1 MPDIDNPISEAVRSD
16 DRPDVG
22 GVLLVGPRPP
32 EPLSGGIEI
41 GVVMLLSSSVAQK
54 YHMQFFNTARR
65 RDPSRTIWQRLDY
78 QIRRFTAFAYTVLRQ
93 RPKIVH
99 VKASWGA
106 VNYSQSV
113 GYALIARLFGKRV
126 LLQLHGG
133 AFDAWYHSLST
144 RGRWAVRTSLSWTSE
159 LVVLSQY
166 WHDMVSKLVPNRP
179 IHIVPN
185 GVETQYAQPPTR
197 RGELPLKVLTI
208 GTLGRRKG
216 HFDIIEAAA
225 RLHGQPS
232 PFHFLFAGPDE
243 DAETGRALRDRV
255 AALGLTE
262 CISFLG
268 PVGREAK
275 WQLLAEADLFLLP
288 SYGENLPN
296 AILEAMA
303 AALPIICTPVGALP
317 DMLNEGDHALF
328 VPLGNIEALTEA
340 LTRCAASP
348 ELRAAMG
355 EHNREDVAVRYE
367 FEAIAKRFDDLYAET
382 YRQRPR

>member
-1 MPDIDNPISEAVRSD
+1 MGNTMPDVEQAMTGALS
-16 DRPDVG
+16 PDQTTG

-54 YHMQFFNTARR
+54 YRMQFFNTARR
-65 RDPSRTIWQRLDY
+65 RDPSRSIWQRLDY
-78 QIRRFTAFAYTVLRQ
+78 QIRSFTAFAYTVIRQ
-93 RPKIVH
+93 RPRVVH

-113 GYALIARLFGKRV
+113 SYSLIARLLGKRV

-133 AFDAWYHSLST
+133 AFDTWYNSLS
-144 RGRWAVRTSLSWTSE
+144 GPWRWAVRTSLSWASE

-166 WHDMVSKLVPNRP
+166 WHDMVAKLVPNRP

-185 GVETQYAQPPTR
+185 GVETKYAQPPAR
-197 RGELPLKVLTI
+197 RGGPPLKVLTI

-216 HFDIIEAAA
+216 YFDIIEAAA
-225 RLHGQPS
+225 QLHGRAL

-243 DAETGRALRDRV
+243 DADTGRALREQV

-268 PVGREAK
+268 PVGREEK
-275 WQLLAEADLFLLP
+275 WRLLAEADIFLLP

-317 DMLNEGDHALF
+317 EMLDEGDHALF
-328 VPLGNIEALTEA
+328 VPLGDIEALVQA
-340 LTRCAASP
+340 LMRCDASP

-355 EHNREDVAVRYE
+355 AHNREDVAARYE
-367 FEAIAKRFDDLYAET
+367 FEAIARRFDDLYAET
-382 YRQRPR
+382 YKQ